1 MYKILLSTDKQK
13 HAKQDM
19 LSIKRIKDH
28 KVLTNK
34 NDILNEVRNFYANLY
49 VENLE
54 QDLCGRNCTNFPTS
68 AQKINK
74 QDQML
79 HKLSKTV
86 SRKNRQLC
94 EKEAKLKRF
103 RKPYQYFKTI
113 NLQEMMALRHNFP
126 KPFRIHY

>member
-34 NDILNEVRNFYANLY
+34 NGILNEVRNFYANLY
-49 VENLE
+49 AENLE

-74 QDQML
+74 QDKML
-79 HKLSKTV
+79 LKLSKTV

-94 EKEAKLKRF
+94 EKEIK
-103 RKPYQYFKTI
+103 YQYFKTI
-113 NLQEMMALRHNFP
+113 NLQEMMALRQNFP